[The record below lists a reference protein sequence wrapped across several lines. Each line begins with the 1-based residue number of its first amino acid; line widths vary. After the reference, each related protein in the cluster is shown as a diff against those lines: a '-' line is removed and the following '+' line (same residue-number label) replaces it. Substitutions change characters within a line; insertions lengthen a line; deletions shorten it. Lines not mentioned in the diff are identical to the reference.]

1 MIQRSPIRP
10 QSKITHALRGHRVCL
25 GTFSDAP
32 WSPCAAREGN
42 LASLGRKWE
51 SNHTLPHVF
60 YQQIS
65 FQPRKNRKSEREFD
79 WLFLLEPDDLLAT
92 FAGATLP
99 WLVVLAIHLHVSN
112 LLKELSPTQV
122 KAWDSF
128 HQRRTKTGGFTAKF
142 GQRSESPKFISST
155 GHLPI
160 AIHTTKGGFRR
171 VVMERDRK
179 EREGKKKG

>member
-1 MIQRSPIRP
+1 M
-10 QSKITHALRGHRVCL
+10 
-25 GTFSDAP
+25 
-32 WSPCAAREGN
+32 
-42 LASLGRKWE
+42 
-51 SNHTLPHVF
+51 
-60 YQQIS
+60 
-65 FQPRKNRKSEREFD
+65 
-79 WLFLLEPDDLLAT
+79 LAT
-92 FAGATLP
+92 LAGATLP

-160 AIHTTKGGFRR
+160 AIHTTKGVSESSHGKRPQR
-171 VVMERDRK
+171 KRRK
-179 EREGKKKG
+179 EERRKKKG